1 MLRLH
6 WTLPWAD
13 ESHLDQ
19 NYPFPGGA
27 LHPITHLYYYPFL
40 GGILHP
46 ITHLYWGIRPGPL
59 ESIQSSYGV
68 S

>member
-13 ESHLDQ
+13 ESLLDQ
-19 NYPFPGGA
+19 NYPFPGG
-27 LHPITHLYYYPFL
+27 P
-40 GGILHP
+40 LHP

-59 ESIQSSYGV
+59 ESIQSSFGV